1 MGYYEIVL
9 RYDEDCID
17 RYLIFGEN
25 VNDVKERIK
34 NHFKNFSYKYEI
46 LSVDKSDIISLIK

>member
-9 RYDEDCID
+9 RYHGDCVD
-17 RYLIFGEN
+17 HYLIFGEN

-46 LSVDKSDIISLIK
+46 LSIDKSDIISLIK